1 MTKKRAKYLRHKA
14 AVDNSNMTDRQ
25 RLEYQE
31 LLEAEMKA
39 TRTGGNVEEA
49 YQKVKPFFRQYSGD
63 FFEES
68 DVGEFDDTGIESR
81 IAMQDFYE
89 PTEARDFINQGGN
102 AFPMTREYADERE
115 PEEIPEDFLEEVLEG
130 KSTDET
136 PEDRLERQIDYYN
149 SMRDHVFDSDEG
161 YMQGQD
167 PESLERQL
175 DNREMTQ
182 IVEALQR
189 QAMQQGNV
197 GATVNMPFDP
207 NSVPSNQGFPMTP
220 AGPNPIIQAL
230 RNQNQMVLPGSDVNS
245 LYDPYN
251 ARQTLQYGGGQQGYA
266 HPGIRGGP
274 SRFGGGGSNTPS
286 YL

>member
-189 QAMQQGNV
+189 QAMQQGDRQNLASIPFGGEYGK
-197 GATVNMPFDP
+197 GAVPHNAGQFFNRRNPSMLP
-207 NSVPSNQGFPMTP
+207 NQENQGFFQS
-220 AGPNPIIQAL
+220 GPSSAL
-230 RNQNQMVLPGSDVNS
+230 MQSMR
-245 LYDPYN
+245 
-251 ARQTLQYGGGQQGYA
+251 ARQNMV
-266 HPGIRGGP
+266 RGGLLNQDM
-274 SRFGGGGSNTPS
+274 SMYR
-286 YL
+286 

>member
-49 YQKVKPFFRQYSGD
+49 YQNVKPFFRQYSGD

-102 AFPMTREYADERE
+102 AFPMTREYANERE
-115 PEEIPEDFLEEVLEG
+115 PEEIPEDFVEEVLEG

-136 PEDRLERQIDYYN
+136 PEDRLERQIEHFNNMRSHVSDLDEDYLLDDAP
-149 SMRDHVFDSDEG
+149 RDHWEQGLQSRPDE
-161 YMQGQD
+161 
-167 PESLERQL
+167 
-175 DNREMTQ
+175 REMTQ
-182 IVEALQR
+182 MVEALQR

-197 GATVNMPFDP
+197 DATTQLPIGQF
-207 NSVPSNQGFPMTP
+207 SNQGFPMTP

-230 RNQNQMVLPGSDVNS
+230 QNRMGRPGSDVNS
-245 LYDPYN
+245 LYN
-251 ARQTLQYGGGQQGYA
+251 ARQGQGMNAPIMQRGVSPLMGIGGGNQSWGAGRGWNPYA
-266 HPGIRGGP
+266 
-274 SRFGGGGSNTPS
+274 
-286 YL
+286 

>member
-68 DVGEFDDTGIESR
+68 DVGEFDATGIESR

-136 PEDRLERQIDYYN
+136 PEDRLERQIEHFNNMRSHVSDLDEDYLLDDAP
-149 SMRDHVFDSDEG
+149 RDHWEQGLQSRPDE
-161 YMQGQD
+161 
-167 PESLERQL
+167 
-175 DNREMTQ
+175 REMTQ

-189 QAMQQGNV
+189 KAMQQGNV
-197 GATVNMPFDP
+197 DATTQLPIGQF
-207 NSVPSNQGFPMTP
+207 SNQGFPMTP

-230 RNQNQMVLPGSDVNS
+230 QNRMGRPGSDVNS
-245 LYDPYN
+245 LYN
-251 ARQTLQYGGGQQGYA
+251 ARQGQGMNAPIMQRGVSPLMGIGGGNQSWGAGRGWNPYA
-266 HPGIRGGP
+266 
-274 SRFGGGGSNTPS
+274 
-286 YL
+286 